1 MSTAIRAFRAATNYL
16 QDHPREVARAFRSAM
31 GLRVGIP
38 LPALRWL
45 AAQAE
50 ASGSVEDVT
59 IDAAPP
65 GIRVAASVDAMRTP
79 VRASAVL
86 FIERLDLSD
95 EAMTIVL
102 RIEDLKL
109 KLNGDAATPV
119 ATLIK
124 SGVLDLTN
132 PGDLITHLP
141 DVPPIVA
148 ESRGNRVTLDL
159 MRDRRMVRNRLVRRA
174 VGLLSTLVVPHSVQA
189 DEEHLEL
196 AFRALPRG
204 VLAAASAVRR
214 HVVLPSVGRLL
225 TRGR

>member
-16 QDHPREVARAFRSAM
+16 QDHPREVGRAVRSAI

-38 LPALRWL
+38 LPAIRWL

-50 ASGSVEDVT
+50 ASGAVEDVT

-65 GIRVAASVDAMRTP
+65 GIRVGASVDAMRTP

-86 FIERLDLSD
+86 FIERLDLSE

-102 RIEDLKL
+102 RVEELTL
-109 KLNGDAATPV
+109 KLNGDASTPV

-141 DVPPIVA
+141 SVPPIIA

-159 MRDRRMVRNRLVRRA
+159 MRDRRIARNPLIRRS
-174 VGLLSTLVVPHSVQA
+174 VGLLSALVVPHTVQA
-189 DEEHLEL
+189 DQAHVDL

-204 VLAAASAVRR
+204 VFAAARAVRR